1 MHRRLVTDDGRG
13 VGEPLLEPGQFNKG
27 LIARGKHLLLV
38 DSIENSAR
46 LHRQLGEEL
55 MLPANILLHSNEESP
70 TDFLQNYNGMVCIHM
85 LLSLVKLLYL

>member
-13 VGEPLLEPGQFNKG
+13 VGEPLLEFGQFHDG

-46 LHRQLGEEL
+46 LHRKLGEEL
-55 MLPANILLHSNEESP
+55 LLPPSIVIHSNREDPS
-70 TDFLQNYNGMVCIHM
+70 DFLKNYNGMVCM
-85 LLSLVKLLYL
+85 